1 MATIVGLLFSTVAFG
16 ASDSGTPGGERPKDA
31 LASIEQK
38 KKSDADATE
47 KADKGAVPPVE
58 QKKKSDDAKSVEP
71 ASKTAADE
79 KSDKGTSSH
88 SAEPKKK
95 SDHDGKQIEPA
106 SKTATDEKSDKS
118 EKADKNS
125 KSEEAESPAQKHDEP
140 SGKKPVT
147 SINLTIKLALMADP
161 ILFPYEFEVDVSHE
175 KAVVTGSVPTEE
187 DKSRVTDVVKTV
199 EGIESVTNKVTV
211 SPALRAS
218 LTKQQDEAIAQFVKE
233 RLNRSETLKA
243 VGFDV
248 KSDQGVVS
256 LSGKTRFQVIALE
269 AAEAARHIPGVRAV
283 NTTAVQITGKE

>member
-1 MATIVGLLFSTVAFG
+1 
-16 ASDSGTPGGERPKDA
+16 
-31 LASIEQK
+31 
-38 KKSDADATE
+38 
-47 KADKGAVPPVE
+47 
-58 QKKKSDDAKSVEP
+58 
-71 ASKTAADE
+71 
-79 KSDKGTSSH
+79 
-88 SAEPKKK
+88 
-95 SDHDGKQIEPA
+95 
-106 SKTATDEKSDKS
+106 
-118 EKADKNS
+118 
-125 KSEEAESPAQKHDEP
+125 
-140 SGKKPVT
+140 
-147 SINLTIKLALMADP
+147 LTIKLALMADP